1 VWAGGVQSSY
11 TEVRGRITHRSGV
24 SGRIPVCER
33 SAAGASGGYS
43 PADVVVL
50 DVVPADALRAGQ
62 PHMVLIEGNAGIGK
76 SSLALESLPRQ
87 PGVPVIIAGGEMA
100 KARLACGAVRQLAAN
115 PGAETGGALVGPE
128 LLSRGP
134 RGSAGWRCRTT
145 RSALLAA
152 RSVRTGFLAGAA
164 RRAVTCAAG
173 GRSARAG
180 AEVLAA
186 ELFGDTDFQGRF
198 MSVEH
203 VVILMLEN
211 HSLNEYFGTFPGANG
226 FYSNPES
233 AFANAWVPMPGNW
246 AGSPILPYRLSTF
259 SSQQSHPSRCNH
271 GAAAQHSYYAGG
283 AMNGWSLKSALNPV
297 SCMGY
302 YAADDIPYHWWLA
315 QNFALCDNY
324 YCSVLGPTEPNRIYL
339 MTGTINQYGSRT
351 SCFASELA
359 GGA

>member
-1 VWAGGVQSSY
+1 
-11 TEVRGRITHRSGV
+11 
-24 SGRIPVCER
+24 
-33 SAAGASGGYS
+33 
-43 PADVVVL
+43 
-50 DVVPADALRAGQ
+50 
-62 PHMVLIEGNAGIGK
+62 
-76 SSLALESLPRQ
+76 
-87 PGVPVIIAGGEMA
+87 
-100 KARLACGAVRQLAAN
+100 
-115 PGAETGGALVGPE
+115 
-128 LLSRGP
+128 
-134 RGSAGWRCRTT
+134 
-145 RSALLAA
+145 
-152 RSVRTGFLAGAA
+152 
-164 RRAVTCAAG
+164 
-173 GRSARAG
+173 
-180 AEVLAA
+180 
-186 ELFGDTDFQGRF
+186 

-211 HSLNEYFGTFPGANG
+211 HSFDEYFGTFPGANG

-246 AGSPILPYRLSTF
+246 AGPPILPYRLRTF
-259 SSQQSHPSRCNH
+259 SSQQSHPSGCNH